1 MQQVIITISKN
12 GQMTVEVNGVQG
24 TSCRDLTEKFRT
36 LGEVVSDDNTAE
48 YYEEATVED
57 VVGVGV

>member
-1 MQQVIITISKN
+1 MQQVTITISKS

-24 TSCRDLTEKFRT
+24 VSCRDLTEKFRS

-57 VVGVGV
+57 VAGVGF